1 MEPCYSTARGGAG
14 STSRNPRICAR
25 GCSGAA
31 RRCPPLSRRAQP
43 GFERV
48 LCRVP
53 LLRAPRPAGAEPL
66 SHGTA
71 PPPRAQSG
79 ASPRPVPAAP
89 PEGTVREGGGLGTAN
104 TAGNGGA
111 PPSPSRPG
119 SPARPC
125 PSLPWLPGRSSAL
138 PRGRGGGGPGLLSC
152 SAGSVSAVPP
162 DRGCRGRPRPQ
173 SRRYQATGGGPA
185 RPGPRAGAPG
195 ERPRLKA
202 PPQPGPPCLWGRGH
216 CGDSADTVGTVRT
229 LWGWEKG
236 GSQRGHDGVAVGIA
250 LRVGT
255 CSPRG
260 DGDS

>member
-53 LLRAPRPAGAEPL
+53 LLRAPRPTAQPRHPEPRAEPPRVPSRPPL
-66 SHGTA
+66 RRAPYAKGAGWGRRTQRGTA
-71 PPPRAQSG
+71 EPPP
-79 ASPRPVPAAP
+79 AP
-89 PEGTVREGGGLGTAN
+89 HG
-104 TAGNGGA
+104 
-111 PPSPSRPG
+111 PSRPG

-202 PPQPGPPCLWGRGH
+202 PPQPGPPCLWERGQ
-216 CGDSADTVGTVRT
+216 CGDSGDTVGTVRI
-229 LWGWEKG
+229 LWG
-236 GSQRGHDGVAVGIA
+236 QCGH
-250 LRVGT
+250 
-255 CSPRG
+255 CG
-260 DGDS
+260 DGKKGARNGDMTGSLWG